1 MIQHATSQGDHY
13 GTSIDSEGGAVL
25 VQLQRDGEQVR
36 VRMSPAQ
43 ARHFAAQ
50 LSAMADV
57 IEGVDAAPNSDADLR
72 WAATVVVRDALDDVE
87 VHPCDQRNDS
97 VRAQHLR
104 SPLAALYAALRHASP
119 VRQPDFQRRVMA
131 WMHACFGVQITADK
145 IERNH
150 RFLEESLE
158 LVQACGTTPSDAH
171 QLVDYVYGRPVGEKT
186 QEVGGV
192 ITTLA
197 GLCNAQAIEMMGA
210 GETELA
216 RVWTKVEV
224 IRAKQAAKPKHSPLP
239 ESPTT
244 RENQQTKE

>member
-1 MIQHATSQGDHY
+1 MTHHAIKHGDHY
-13 GTSIDSEGGAVL
+13 GTSIDSDGGAVL

-43 ARHFAAQ
+43 ARHFAAH
-50 LSAMADV
+50 LAAMADV
-57 IEGVDAAPNSDADLR
+57 TDGVDAAPNADTDLR

-87 VHPCDQRNDS
+87 VHPCDHHNDM

-104 SPLAALYAALRHASP
+104 APLAALYSALRPADLL
-119 VRQPDFQRRVMA
+119 RQPDLQRRVMA

-145 IERNH
+145 VERNH

-158 LVQACGTTPSDAH
+158 LVQACGTTPSEAH
-171 QLVDYVYGRPVGEKT
+171 QLVDYVYGRPVGESV

-197 GLCNAQAIEMMGA
+197 GLCNAQGIEMMGA

-239 ESPTT
+239 ESP
-244 RENQQTKE
+244 KVLP